1 MRSYSFFTVVL
12 LCIAILGVDILS
24 FYWLQDI
31 TQLIESIWLKRAINI
46 LFWCFT
52 IGLITAI
59 MVLKIT
65 LDDIN
70 PQRKHLLVS
79 SLYGLTIS
87 SFIPKII
94 FVITISI
101 LYFGNVIFSEKQSLV
116 IIPLVGL
123 FSGVLPFGV
132 ITYSIFRAVYNFK
145 IHTHKIYFKHLP
157 KAFHG
162 LKIVHIS
169 DIHLG
174 GFNKRYKVLEKAV
187 NLINHQHPDIIFFTG
202 DLVNNY
208 AWELV
213 GWESVF
219 KKLEAKIG
227 KYAVLGNHDY
237 GDYSDW
243 DSAEQK
249 RDNLNEIVAFYN
261 TVGFELLLNTSD
273 IIQRQHEK
281 IAIIG
286 VENWGKPPF
295 KQYGDLQAGMQDVS
309 NIPFKI
315 LLTHDPS
322 HWSDEVITK
331 TDIALTLSGHTHGMQ
346 VGFNYKDKTWSPI
359 KYKYQHWA
367 GLYHN
372 EQQYLY
378 VNRGLGWIG
387 FPGRLGM
394 RPEITVL
401 KLYVN

>member
-1 MRSYSFFTVVL
+1 MRSYSFFTIVL
-12 LCIAILGVDILS
+12 LCVAILAVDILS

-31 TQLIESIWLKRAINI
+31 TQLIESIWLKRTINI

-70 PQRKHLLVS
+70 PQRKHRLVS

-87 SFIPKII
+87 SFIPKVI

-116 IIPLVGL
+116 FIPLVGL
-123 FSGVLPFGV
+123 FSGVLPFSV
-132 ITYSIFRAVYNFK
+132 IAYSIFRAVYNFK
-145 IHTHKIYFKHLP
+145 IHSHKIHFKHLP
-157 KAFHG
+157 KVFHG
-162 LKIVHIS
+162 LKIIHIS

-187 NLINHQHPDIIFFTG
+187 NLINHQHADIIFFTG

-213 GWESVF
+213 GWASVF

-243 DSAEQK
+243 DSVEHK
-249 RDNLNEIVAFYN
+249 RDNLNEIIAFYN
-261 TVGFELLLNTSD
+261 TVGFELLMNSSD

-295 KQYGDLQAGMQDVS
+295 KQYGDLQAGLQDVS
-309 NIPFKI
+309 NIAFKI

-322 HWSDEVITK
+322 HWSDEVISK

-367 GLYHN
+367 GLYHYEN
-372 EQQYLY
+372 QYLY

-401 KLYVN
+401 KLYSN